1 MLLTIRSP
9 GTSLWKRSKKYFV
22 LFHLVCSFLFFL
34 SFPPSVSFKCLV
46 FFFFRFSSVLC
57 SFFQLFCPEV
67 KTKQNSPVLSQLF
80 PFALPTLLKED
91 ILVGMHLLPHWLPST
106 EALVK
111 NNSLIQMQLHAA
123 LKLWTVTAI
132 FPGTLSTFHA
142 YSLPTQC
149 LGSWMYLPNSF
160 VSHFTSVSI
169 SHACWFFLGSF
180 LWWDK

>member
-34 SFPPSVSFKCLV
+34 SFPPSVSFKC
-46 FFFFRFSSVLC
+46 FFFF
-57 SFFQLFCPEV
+57 FFQILICAMFILSAV
-67 KTKQNSPVLSQLF
+67 LSWSKNKTKQPSPSQLF
-80 PFALPTLLKED
+80 PFSLPTLLKED
-91 ILVGMHLLPHWLPST
+91 FLVGMHLLPHWLPST

-160 VSHFTSVSI
+160 VSHFTSASI
-169 SHACWFFLGSF
+169 LHACWFFLGSF

>member
-9 GTSLWKRSKKYFV
+9 GTSLWKRYKKYFV

-34 SFPPSVSFKCLV
+34 SFPPSVSFKC
-46 FFFFRFSSVLC
+46 FFFF
-57 SFFQLFCPEV
+57 FFQILICAMFILSAV
-67 KTKQNSPVLSQLF
+67 LSWSKNKTKQPSPSQLF

-91 ILVGMHLLPHWLPST
+91 FLVGMHLLPHWLPST

-149 LGSWMYLPNSF
+149 LGSWMYLPDSF
-160 VSHFTSVSI
+160 VSHFTSASI
-169 SHACWFFLGSF
+169 PHACWFFLGSF